1 MSHTCSSA
9 LIRCMDFRLTDAIN
23 KWFEEKGIMNDCD
36 IISVAGI
43 AKAIAVDPQSADARF
58 VLKQIELSIKLHNTK
73 TLYIMHHTDCDAYG
87 GHKAFASLDEE
98 KAKYLADMKKAR
110 KVIKSVAP
118 DLEVKFV
125 LADILDDGSVV
136 IEEI

>member
-23 KWFEEKGIMNDCD
+23 KWLEEKGIMNDCD
-36 IISVAGI
+36 MISVAGI
-43 AKAIAVDPQSADARF
+43 AKVIADDPDSPEAKF
-58 VLKQIELSIKLHNTK
+58 ILKQFELSKKLHNTK
-73 TLYIMHHTDCDAYG
+73 TLYLMHHTDCGAYG
-87 GHKAFASLDEE
+87 GHKAFANLEEE
-98 KAKYLADMKKAR
+98 KAKYLADMEKAR
-110 KVIKSVAP
+110 EVIKSVVP

-125 LADILDDGSVV
+125 LADIKDDGSVM

>member
-23 KWFEEKGIMNDCD
+23 KWLEEKGIMNDCD

-43 AKAIAVDPQSADARF
+43 AKVIADNPESPEAKF
-58 VLKQIELSIKLHNTK
+58 ILKQFELSKKLHNTK
-73 TLYIMHHTDCDAYG
+73 TLYLMHHTDCGAYG
-87 GHKAFASLDEE
+87 GHKAFANLDEE
-98 KAKYLADMKKAR
+98 KAKYKANMEKAR
-110 KVIKSVAP
+110 EVIKSIVP

-125 LADILDDGSVV
+125 LADIKDDGSVM